1 MMEETQGEG
10 HGGSEVTRGQGEG
23 HGGSEETSINR
34 VLGQRA
40 GLLELVF
47 RLLPL
52 RDLLVVLLVCRL
64 WREVGEEPGLWA
76 GLILRVTRE
85 NMAAMPQVL
94 AIRSRHE
101 KIQQVS

>member
-1 MMEETQGEG
+1 MA
-10 HGGSEVTRGQGEG
+10 
-23 HGGSEETSINR
+23 SINL

-40 GLLELVF
+40 GLLDLVF

-76 GLILRVTRE
+76 RLVLRVTRE
-85 NMAAMPQVL
+85 NMTAMAQGL
-94 AIRSRHE
+94 NIRSRHANT
-101 KIQQVS
+101 QQVLYMG

>member
-1 MMEETQGEG
+1 MGD
-10 HGGSEVTRGQGEG
+10 GGSEVA
-23 HGGSEETSINR
+23 SINL

-40 GLLELVF
+40 GLLDLVF

-76 GLILRVTRE
+76 RLVLRVTRE
-85 NMAAMPQVL
+85 NMTAMAQGL
-94 AIRSRHE
+94 NIRSRHANT
-101 KIQQVS
+101 QQVLYMG

>member
-1 MMEETQGEG
+1 MWD
-10 HGGSEVTRGQGEG
+10 GGSEVA
-23 HGGSEETSINR
+23 SINL

-40 GLLELVF
+40 GLLDLVF

-76 GLILRVTRE
+76 RLVLRVTRE
-85 NMAAMPQVL
+85 NMTAMAQGL
-94 AIRSRHE
+94 NIRSRHANT
-101 KIQQVS
+101 QQVLYMG